1 MSAVA
6 GLMRLDGEPA
16 AARDLERMANTLAAY
31 GPDRTS
37 VALAGA
43 VGFAHV
49 LMRMTPED
57 WFDRQPLR
65 GNAGE
70 LMTADLRL
78 DNRDEILDRLSI
90 SRTESLNWPDSQIL
104 FAAWKKFGQD
114 IWRLLRGPFAVAIWN
129 PRDQTLT
136 LARDHLGHNVVMW
149 HKSDRF
155 FAFATMPKG
164 LFALADVPRE
174 VNEQKVADFLVL
186 NHREYATTFY
196 RDVYRL
202 PPAHFATIDR
212 TGAFVAK
219 QYWSAADCKPV
230 HLPSDEAY
238 AENLRACLDRAVR
251 RQLRSATPIGCSLS
265 GGLDSSAVAAL
276 AARALGERGQ
286 RLAAFTA
293 VPRKGFAGQVR
304 RWGYTDET
312 PYVEAIKAAISN
324 IDVTYIYND
333 EHDDFAE
340 LDRVSLAF
348 EYPVRNPTNLGWML
362 AILRLARADNRRVL
376 LGGFLG
382 NNTVSWDGWSQ
393 ARRHLFRGRLRLAYR
408 QYSAFYR
415 VSTLSRW
422 IAFRRLFVDSLWSP
436 WQADWMDWW
445 RGKTFPWRGHS
456 AIRPDFAAEMQV
468 NQRARAVG
476 HDFRPWERHW
486 WRRSWLVP
494 VDYLG
499 DWYAATKAMYGV
511 ELRDPTADV
520 DVVEYCFGVPDE
532 QYLAEGVDRS
542 LIRRAMWDLLPPV
555 VVTNRGIGVQSAD
568 WYEKVGGQRPQ
579 LHSMVDDI
587 ASSQLARRALD
598 LGRLQRA
605 LDTWPQSGW
614 QTQPIDGEYHL
625 ALTRGLGMG
634 RFLRW
639 IDAKNR

>member
-1 MSAVA
+1 VSAVA

-16 AARDLERMANTLAAY
+16 ASRDLERMANALGAY
-31 GPDRTS
+31 GPDRTG
-37 VALAGA
+37 VALAGP

-57 WFDRQPLR
+57 RFDRQPLR

-78 DNRDEILDRLSI
+78 DNRDEILDRLGI
-90 SRTESLNWPDSQIL
+90 NGADSLSWPDAQVL
-104 FAAWKKFGQD
+104 FSAWKRFRND
-114 IWRLLRGPFAVAIWN
+114 VWRSLRGPFAVAIWN
-129 PRDQTLT
+129 PHDRTLT
-136 LARDHLGHNVVMW
+136 LARDHLGHNVIMW
-149 HKSDRF
+149 HKSERF

-174 VNEQKVADFLVL
+174 VNEQKIADFLVL
-186 NHREYATTFY
+186 NHREHATTFY
-196 RDVYRL
+196 RGVHRL
-202 PPAHFATIDR
+202 PPAHVATIDC
-212 TGAFVAK
+212 TGAFAAK
-219 QYWSAADCKPV
+219 EYWSAADSKPV
-230 HLPSDEAY
+230 RLPSDQSY
-238 AENLRACLDRAVR
+238 AEHLRACLDRAVR
-251 RQLRSATPIGCSLS
+251 RQSRSATPIGCWLS

-276 AARALGERGQ
+276 AAHALGERGE

-304 RWGYTDET
+304 EWLYADET
-312 PYVEAIKAAISN
+312 PYVEAIKAAINN
-324 IDVTYIYND
+324 IDVTYVHND
-333 EHDDFAE
+333 EHDDFAD

-362 AILRLARADNRRVL
+362 AILRLARAENRRVM

-393 ARRHLFRGRLRLAYR
+393 ASRHLLRGRLRLAYR
-408 QYSAFYR
+408 QYRAFYR
-415 VSTLSRW
+415 ISTLSRW
-422 IAFRRLFVDSLWSP
+422 IAFRRLFVDSLWSAG
-436 WQADWMDWW
+436 QVDWMDWW
-445 RGKTFPWRGHS
+445 HGKAFPWLGHS
-456 AIRPDFAAEMQV
+456 AIRPEFAAEMQV
-468 NQRARAVG
+468 KERARAVG
-476 HDFRPWERHW
+476 HDFRPRERHW
-486 WRRSWLVP
+486 WRRAWLVP

-555 VVTNRGIGVQSAD
+555 VVANRRMGVQSAD
-568 WYEKVGGQRPQ
+568 WYEKASHQRPQ
-579 LHSMVDDI
+579 LQSLVDDL
-587 ASSQLARRALD
+587 ANSQLARRALD
-598 LGRLQRA
+598 LDRLQRA
-605 LDTWPQSGW
+605 LDTWPQSNWHTG
-614 QTQPIDGEYHL
+614 PIDSEYHL
-625 ALTRGLGMG
+625 AFTRALGVG

-639 IDAKNR
+639 IDKQNR

>member
-104 FAAWKKFGQD
+104 LAAWKKFGQD

-251 RQLRSATPIGCSLS
+251 RQLRSATPIGCSLC

-436 WQADWMDWW
+436 W
-445 RGKTFPWRGHS
+445 
-456 AIRPDFAAEMQV
+456 
-468 NQRARAVG
+468 RARAQSLLAGGARFHFDQAACRGGAEHRPSAGGRSARAEFRGRFCRPFLHRPACFLALPSAVERCDG
-476 HDFRPWERHW
+476 TVACRRLARCARRRRLHHDCAGRPAAGAARARRHSVAQPLECP
-486 WRRSWLVP
+486 RLLLCS
-494 VDYLG
+494 
-499 DWYAATKAMYGV
+499 
-511 ELRDPTADV
+511 
-520 DVVEYCFGVPDE
+520 
-532 QYLAEGVDRS
+532 S
-542 LIRRAMWDLLPPV
+542 RRAVGTAPV
-555 VVTNRGIGVQSAD
+555 GELQSRRGH
-568 WYEKVGGQRPQ
+568 GGRRCGGG
-579 LHSMVDDI
+579 D
-587 ASSQLARRALD
+587 RRAGAVASPDDREFHQSKTRKRRAVHSAGPLRHRD
-598 LGRLQRA
+598 VAHAYRPATRVRQRLG
-605 LDTWPQSGW
+605 PC
-614 QTQPIDGEYHL
+614 
-625 ALTRGLGMG
+625 GMVT
-634 RFLRW
+634 
-639 IDAKNR
+639 